1 MIEPLEAVADEAI
14 HGSYCPKMCNF
25 SCPVLTATGDERA
38 APWAL
43 HTVVAGIATGDRT
56 ADVVAYDDLYGCT
69 GCHACQVACLYDLD
83 VPAEVRAARAE
94 VIAAGAEAP
103 AVTAAARHVRAGRSP
118 YGDVPAA
125 LPASRTDADVAVI
138 AGCRDE
144 PPTLQA
150 IDQLLAAAGVAAS
163 WVRPSGCCG
172 ATPADLGDAATA
184 DACSEQLAARLRD
197 APPTV
202 LATDPHCLPALRAV
216 AGERTVRDVC
226 SELAGHAHRGGLR
239 LRGLG
244 AVTYHDPCV
253 LARDEGVT
261 EPPRTLLAAAGA
273 DVIEPPGAARA
284 TACSGAGL
292 ALELVA
298 PDAAG
303 AVARRRTAQLADDH
317 PVVTACARARRLLAA
332 AGLAVRDL
340 FVVLADHVDA
350 EEPR

>member
-1 MIEPLEAVADEAI
+1 MIEPLDAVADEAI

-43 HTVVAGIATGDRT
+43 HTVVAGLATGDRT
-56 ADVVAYDDLYGCT
+56 ADAAAYNDLYGCT
-69 GCHACQVACLYDLD
+69 GCHACRAACLYDLD
-83 VPAEVRAARAE
+83 VPAEVRAARA
-94 VIAAGAEAP
+94 VAIAAGADPP
-103 AVTAAARHVRAGRSP
+103 AVAAAARHVRAGRSP
-118 YGDVPAA
+118 YGDAPAA
-125 LPASRTDADVAVI
+125 LPVSRADADVAVI

-144 PPTLQA
+144 PATLQA

-184 DACSEQLAARLRD
+184 GACGEQLAAHLRD

-202 LATDPHCLPALRAV
+202 VATDPHCLPALRAV
-216 AGERTVRDVC
+216 AGERTVRDVS
-226 SELAGHAHRGGLR
+226 SELADHAHRLR

-253 LARDEGVT
+253 LARDEGVIQA
-261 EPPRTLLAAAGA
+261 PRTLLAAAGA
-273 DVIEPPGAARA
+273 DVIEPPGAGRA

-303 AVARRRTAQLADDH
+303 AVARRRTAQLSDDR

-350 EEPR
+350 ERGR